1 MNKRITIRIYIY
13 VKYMYTST
21 LYQRMVVQ
29 ATGLGNNHCFHRI
42 WALSGTVA
50 QTCPRLVRCTKARI
64 GGFSQNWRWGREPNV
79 GAKVWKIAWEIK
91 YHKGCV
97 CVAWNCWRIFVVEL
111 WGVFLRKKDVEPWR
125 LEWFLTKAWPFHIN
139 LGFGCVQNTVEDITQ
154 MIWDGNNEKARKSC
168 NCQMLSWKVQPEGQ
182 VCGLRGRISPGPH
195 SGPNVER
202 CFPLKFLPPKI
213 KKCFAKHH
221 FLGLFCC

>member
-1 MNKRITIRIYIY
+1 MLIY
-13 VKYMYTST
+13 VNIICIPALST
-21 LYQRMVVQ
+21 NGWWFKPQ
-29 ATGLGNNHCFHRI
+29 GLETIICFHRL

-97 CVAWNCWRIFVVEL
+97 CVCVLLGIVGGFLLLNFEVF
-111 WGVFLRKKDVEPWR
+111 FLRKKDVEPWR

-139 LGFGCVQNTVEDITQ
+139 LGFGCVQNTVGDITQ

>member
-1 MNKRITIRIYIY
+1 
-13 VKYMYTST
+13 
-21 LYQRMVVQ
+21 MVGSSHRAWKQ
-29 ATGLGNNHCFHRI
+29 SLETHRI

-64 GGFSQNWRWGREPNV
+64 GGIYAELGDEEGNLMLGLRCGKLHETSNTT
-79 GAKVWKIAWEIK
+79 
-91 YHKGCV
+91 KGVCV
-97 CVAWNCWRIFVVEL
+97 CCLEL
-111 WGVFLRKKDVEPWR
+111 LQDFCCCTLRRFFLRKKDVEPWR

-139 LGFGCVQNTVEDITQ
+139 LGFGCVQNTVGDITQ